1 MTELLSMF
9 GRAFDL
15 ALVVIGFGLI
25 IFVHELGHFV
35 AARWAGIRVLAFAL
49 GFGPA
54 AVSYRKGLGFRKG
67 SSEEEYLRS
76 LNAIAAGATTI
87 EGSRPSRDEISPT
100 EYRLNILPFGGYVK
114 MLGQEDLN
122 PEAVSAAPDSYQNCV
137 PWKRMVVISA
147 GVVMNI
153 ITAALI
159 FMLVFKVGLRTEP
172 AIVGFVNEGS
182 AAARAVATNAKE
194 LGLVKPGL
202 QPGDEIIEIDG
213 KAPRQFADVVV
224 GAAMS
229 RRGTAVDVVV
239 KRPGIEKPVRFAI
252 QPETSDAQRLLE
264 LGVGPAMSTQ
274 LKTSTDDAAVREF
287 EKGLAR
293 LGAVG
298 VTAGSTLQSVGGLGV
313 VRFAHELDR
322 AAESGRPFE
331 ATFKSPTGEL
341 RSVTLTPRAS
351 FEDDIVKF
359 GEREMTQ
366 RHLLGLSGVMR
377 VDATTD
383 EAKQQGL
390 RSGDVFVRIGPVN
403 FPSVAVGVREIRAAA
418 GRTIDAVVRRDS
430 DGKAQD
436 VKLTLRVSRAGTIG
450 FGVDDTMAD
459 SALLGSPLASRSVP
473 NDSRET
479 ESSSLRTVATAAA
492 STPIAPGST
501 IVAVGDVAVRNFTD
515 VREAMREA
523 ISKGATTVQLRVRPP
538 TGDVVTEVNFGLSP
552 DDVRALGEL
561 GWVSPIGVGAFEPEK
576 ILLRASGPV
585 DAVAVGL
592 GETKRVML
600 MTYMTFVRLFEGSVK
615 VEHLKGPVGI
625 AHTGTI
631 IADRGFIWL
640 LFFMALISVN
650 LAVVNFLPLPIVD
663 GGQFLFILYEQVF
676 KRPVPIGIQ
685 NAATLAGL
693 VLIGSMFIVVTFN
706 DIMNLFRS

>member
-1 MTELLSMF
+1 MPELFAFL

-54 AVSYRKGLGFRKG
+54 AISYRKGLGFRTG
-67 SSEEEYLRS
+67 SSEEEYLRR
-76 LNAIAAGATTI
+76 LNAVAAGVTTI
-87 EGSRPSRDEISPT
+87 EGARPKRDEISPT
-100 EYRLNILPFGGYVK
+100 EYRLNVLPFGGYVK

-122 PEAVSAAPDSYQNCV
+122 PEAVSAASDSYQNCV

-172 AIVGFVNEGS
+172 AIVGFVNPSS
-182 AAARAVATNAKE
+182 AAARAVPTNAKE
-194 LGLVKPGL
+194 LGIEQPGL
-202 QPGDEIIEIDG
+202 QPGDAIIEIDG
-213 KAPRQFADVVV
+213 KSPRQFADVVV
-224 GAAMS
+224 AAAMS
-229 RRGTAVDVVV
+229 RRGTPVEVVV
-239 KRPGIEKPVRFAI
+239 KRPGVEKPVRFAI
-252 QPETSDAQRLLE
+252 EPETSEGQRLLE
-264 LGVGPAMSTQ
+264 LGVGPAMSAQ
-274 LKTSTDDAAVREF
+274 LRTSVDADAVREF
-287 EKGLAR
+287 EQGLAK

-298 VTAGSTLQSVGGLGV
+298 VPAGSTLQSIGGIGT
-313 VRFAHELDR
+313 VRYAHELDH
-322 AAESGRPFE
+322 AAEGGKPFE
-331 ATFKSPTGEL
+331 ATFRTPKGES
-341 RSVTLTPRAS
+341 RTVTLTPRAA
-351 FEDDIVKF
+351 FEDDVVKF

-366 RHLLGLSGVMR
+366 RHLLGLSGVIR
-377 VDATTD
+377 VESATE
-383 EAKQQGL
+383 EAKKQGL
-390 RSGDVFVRIGPVN
+390 RNGDVFVRVGPVE
-403 FPSVAVGVREIRAAA
+403 FPSIAVGVREIRAAA
-418 GRTIDAVVRRDS
+418 GRTIDVVVRRETE
-430 DGKAQD
+430 GKTQD
-436 VKLTLRVSRAGTIG
+436 VKLSLQVSRAGTIG
-450 FGVDDTMAD
+450 FGVDDTMAE
-459 SALLGSPLASRSVP
+459 SAMLGAPLAARMVPNESKESDAPKTRSVP
-473 NDSRET
+473 
-479 ESSSLRTVATAAA
+479 TAAA
-492 STPIAPGST
+492 ATPIAPGST
-501 IVAVGDVAVRNFTD
+501 ILAVGATPVRNFTD
-515 VREAMREA
+515 VREAVRVAVERGDA
-523 ISKGATTVQLRVRPP
+523 AVRLTVRPP
-538 TGDVVTEVNFGLSP
+538 TGDEAMTVEF
-552 DDVRALGEL
+552 ALGAEDSTALREL
-561 GWVSPIGVGAFEPEK
+561 GWISPIGVGAFEPEK
-576 ILLRASGPV
+576 ILLKASGPI
-585 DAVAVGL
+585 DAIAVGL

-600 MTYMTFVRLFEGSVK
+600 MTYMTFVRLFEGSVR

-663 GGQFLFILYEQVF
+663 GGQFLFILYEQIF
-676 KRPVPIGIQ
+676 KRPVPIGFQ

>member
-1 MTELLSMF
+1 MTELISML

-54 AVSYRKGLGFRKG
+54 AISYRKGLGFRAG
-67 SSEEEYLRS
+67 SSEEEYLRRV
-76 LNAIAAGATTI
+76 NAVAAGVTTV
-87 EGSRPSRDEISPT
+87 EGNRGGVEEISPT
-100 EYRLNILPFGGYVK
+100 EYRLNVLPFGGYVK

-122 PEAVSAAPDSYQNCV
+122 PEATSFAPDSYQNCV

-194 LGLVKPGL
+194 LGITKPGL

-224 GAAMS
+224 AAAMS
-229 RRGTAVDVVV
+229 RRGTTVEVVA

-252 QPETSDAQRLLE
+252 QPETGDAQRLLE
-264 LGVGPAMSTQ
+264 LGVGPAMSAQ
-274 LKTSTDDAAVREF
+274 LRTSTDEAVVRDF
-287 EKGLAR
+287 EQGLAK
-293 LGAVG
+293 LGADG
-298 VTAGSTLQSVGGLGV
+298 VAAGSTLESVDGV
-313 VRFAHELDR
+313 GTVRFAHELDR
-322 AAESGRPFE
+322 AAESGRPFS
-331 ATFKSPTGEL
+331 ATFKTPKGE
-341 RSVTLTPRAS
+341 RRTVTLTPRAA
-351 FEDDIVKF
+351 FEDDVVKF

-366 RHLLGLSGVMR
+366 RHLLGLSGVIR
-377 VDATTD
+377 VESATE
-383 EAKQQGL
+383 EAKKQGL
-390 RSGDVFVRIGPVN
+390 RNGDVFVRIGPVD
-403 FPSVAVGVREIRAAA
+403 FPSIAVGVREIRAAA
-418 GRTIDAVVRRDS
+418 GRAIDAVVRREA
-430 DGKAQD
+430 DGKTQD
-436 VKLTLRVSRAGTIG
+436 LKLTLQVSRAGTIG
-450 FGVDDTMAD
+450 FAVDDTMAD
-459 SALLGSPLASRSVP
+459 SAMLGAPLAARSVP
-473 NDSRET
+473 NDSKEPDATKTR
-479 ESSSLRTVATAAA
+479 SVATAASA
-492 STPIAPGST
+492 TPIAPGST
-501 IVAVGDVAVRNFTD
+501 ILAVGGAPVRNFTE
-515 VREAMREA
+515 VREAIRA
-523 ISKGATTVQLRVRPP
+523 VVAKGDGSVRLTLRQP
-538 TGDVVTEVNFGLSP
+538 TGDAVTDVSFAVSG
-552 DDVRALGEL
+552 DDVKALSEL

-576 ILLRASGPV
+576 ILLKATGPL

-663 GGQFLFILYEQVF
+663 GGQFLFILYEQIF
-676 KRPVPIGIQ
+676 KRPVPIGFQ

>member
-1 MTELLSMF
+1 MPELFALL

-54 AVSYRKGLGFRKG
+54 AISYRKGLGFRKG
-67 SSEEEYLRS
+67 SSEEEYLRR
-76 LNAIAAGATTI
+76 LNAAAVGVTTI
-87 EGSRPSRDEISPT
+87 EGTGPTRDEISPT

-122 PEAVSAAPDSYQNCV
+122 PEAVSAASDSYQNCV

-159 FMLVFKVGLRTEP
+159 FMLVFKVGLKTEP
-172 AIVGFVNEGS
+172 AIVGFVNENS
-182 AAARAVATNAKE
+182 AAAEAVATNAKD
-194 LGLVKPGL
+194 LGITKPGL
-202 QPGDEIIEIDG
+202 QPGDEIIAIDG
-213 KAPRQFADVVV
+213 KTPRQFADVVV
-224 GAAMS
+224 AAAMS
-229 RRGTAVDVVV
+229 RRGTPVEVVV
-239 KRPGIEKPVRFAI
+239 ERPGVEKPVQFAI
-252 QPETSDAQRLLE
+252 KPETSEGQRLLE
-264 LGVGPAMSTQ
+264 LGVGPVNSNALRSG
-274 LKTSTDDAAVREF
+274 TDPAVIKEF
-287 EKGLAR
+287 ERRLAEAGL
-293 LGAVG
+293 VG
-298 VTAGSTLQSVGGLGV
+298 VPAGSTLESIDGQGN
-313 VRFAHELDR
+313 VRFAHEMER
-322 AAESGRPFE
+322 AAAAGKPFTL
-331 ATFKSPTGEL
+331 TFKTPTGE
-341 RSVTLTPRAS
+341 RRTATLQPRAA
-351 FEDDIVKF
+351 FEDDVVRL
-359 GEREMTQ
+359 GEREMLQ
-366 RHLLGLSGVMR
+366 RHLLGLSGVIR
-377 VDATTD
+377 VESPVE
-383 EAKQQGL
+383 EAQKQGL
-390 RSGDVFVRIGPVN
+390 QEGDVFVRLGPVE
-403 FPSVAVGVREIRAAA
+403 FPSISAGVKEIRAAA
-418 GRTIDAVVRRDS
+418 GRTIDAVVRRVS
-430 DGKAQD
+430 DGKTQD

-450 FGVDDTMAD
+450 FSVTDTMDD
-459 SALLGSPLASRSVP
+459 SAMVGAALAARAVL
-473 NDSRET
+473 NDNPDADAPKT
-479 ESSSLRTVATAAA
+479 RTVPTAAA
-492 STPIAPGST
+492 MTPITPGST
-501 IVAVGDVAVRNFTD
+501 IIAVDGTPVRNFTQ
-515 VREAMREA
+515 VREAIRSGVGRGEKA
-523 ISKGATTVQLRVRPP
+523 VRFTVQPP
-538 TGDVVTEVNFGLSP
+538 IGDAATVVDFALASS
-552 DDVRALGEL
+552 DVRALSDL
-561 GWVSPIGVGAFEPEK
+561 GWVSPVGAGAFEQEK
-576 ILLRASGPV
+576 VLLKASGPL
-585 DAVAVGL
+585 DAIAVGL

-663 GGQFLFILYEQVF
+663 GGQFLFILYEQIF
-676 KRPVPIGIQ
+676 KRPVPIGFQ

>member
-1 MTELLSMF
+1 MTELIAML

-54 AVSYRKGLGFRKG
+54 AISYRKGLGFRKG
-67 SSEEEYLRS
+67 SSEEEYLRR
-76 LNAIAAGATTI
+76 LKVAAAGVTTL
-87 EGSRPSRDEISPT
+87 EGHRPARDEISPT

-159 FMLVFKVGLRTEP
+159 FMLVFKVGLKTEP
-172 AIVGFVNEGS
+172 AIVGFVNENS
-182 AAARAVATNAKE
+182 AAAEAVAINAKD
-194 LGLVKPGL
+194 LGILSPGL

-213 KAPRQFADVVV
+213 KKPQQFADVVV
-224 GAAMS
+224 AAAMS
-229 RRGTAVDVVV
+229 RRGTPVDVVV
-239 KRPGIEKPVRFAI
+239 QRPGVDKPVRFAI
-252 QPETSDAQRLLE
+252 KPKTSDGQRLLE
-264 LGVGPAMSTQ
+264 LGVGPANSNT
-274 LKTSTDDAAVREF
+274 LRSSRDPAAVREF
-287 EKGLAR
+287 EGRLAELGL
-293 LGAVG
+293 VG
-298 VTAGSTLQSVGGLGV
+298 VPAGSTLESIDGRGN

-322 AAESGRPFE
+322 AAAGGKPFTL
-331 ATFKSPTGEL
+331 TFRTPTGE
-341 RSVTLTPRAS
+341 RRTVTLQPRAA
-351 FEDDIVKF
+351 FEDDAVKF
-359 GEREMTQ
+359 GDREMTQ
-366 RHLLGLSGVMR
+366 RHLLGLSGVIR
-377 VDATTD
+377 VETAND
-383 EAKQQGL
+383 EAKKQGL
-390 RSGDVFVRIGPVN
+390 RDGDVFVRLGPVE
-403 FPSVAVGVREIRAAA
+403 FPSIAAGVREIRAAA
-418 GRTIDAVVRRDS
+418 GRTIDAAVRRTV
-430 DGKAQD
+430 DGKTHD
-436 VKLTLRVSRAGTIG
+436 LKLPLRVSRAGTIG
-450 FGVDDTMAD
+450 FGVDDTM
-459 SALLGSPLASRSVP
+459 SESTLLGAPLGARAVA
-473 NDSRET
+473 NDSPEPDAPR
-479 ESSSLRTVATAAA
+479 SKNLPTAAA
-492 STPIAPGST
+492 ATPIAPGST
-501 IVAVGDVAVRNFTD
+501 IFAVDGTPVRNFTE
-515 VREAMREA
+515 VREAIRA
-523 ISKGATTVQLRVRPP
+523 GVGRDSRTVRFSVQPP
-538 TGDVVTEVNFGLSP
+538 TGDAATEVSFALAPS
-552 DDVRALGEL
+552 DVRALGEL
-561 GWVSPIGVGAFEPEK
+561 GWVSPVGVVAFEQEK
-576 ILLRASGPV
+576 ILLKASGPL
-585 DAVAVGL
+585 DAIAVGL

-631 IADRGFIWL
+631 IADRGMVWL

-663 GGQFLFILYEQVF
+663 GGQFLFILYEQIF
-676 KRPVPIGIQ
+676 KRPVPIGFQ

-693 VLIGSMFIVVTFN
+693 LLIGSMFIVVTFN